1 MRIKQRIW
9 SLPILSGLV
18 FGLGVAASVVI
29 ATNALSHIDG
39 IGAVDYPYLENA
51 KAIQT
56 GLKNVTDA
64 MQSAVAEGEA
74 SQLDAVAAKA
84 AQVQE
89 SIGRISALEGR
100 EETAE
105 LLRAR
110 FDAYYGPALDASKL
124 MLGVTQGDPAS
135 AIARMQSG
143 LNALTPIV
151 DETVRTAQ
159 ADVSTALESSAS
171 QVRAVLW
178 VMVGVCLIVIAVLAF
193 VARRTTDAIWRQ
205 LGGEPEAISA
215 AARRL
220 AAGDL
225 SSSIVVSPQD
235 AQSTMGY
242 MADLQTRFGAVL
254 SELNTVVDAASHGD
268 LSRRL
273 SVDGKEGAYRA
284 MATSVNRWADNSQ
297 AALRE
302 VARSLGAVAQGD
314 LPEPSTKRLEGEY
327 GELQSY
333 SDNTVVAI
341 RRLVKELGVAVSRA
355 REGDFDQR
363 IQTQGMRGYETE
375 LAGGI
380 NMLLE
385 ATAQGLENVSSV
397 LMALAAGDLTRRTTT
412 NLGGAFGELVRH
424 ADSAVAQLGGLVSE
438 IRRSSEAITSA
449 SQEITAGGEGGGHHG
464 HASLEQL
471 AETVR
476 SNAEAAR
483 QANDLAHHAS
493 NAASSGK
500 DIVTS
505 VVTTMEGISDSSRR
519 IADIIGVIDEIAFQT
534 NLLALNAAVEA
545 ARAGEQ
551 GRGFAVVASE
561 VRSLAGRSATAAK
574 EIKGLIQDSVQK
586 VEAGSELVSRTGAA
600 MDDIFGSIKRVTV
613 FVSEMD
619 QATQHTASLMERTAD
634 AARRLEDQARG
645 LIDGVAAFKLA
656 SSSHGHSFNKELR
669 ARRSIAA

>member
-29 ATNALSHIDG
+29 ATNALRHIDG

-51 KAIQT
+51 KAIQA
-56 GLKNVTDA
+56 GLKGVTDA

-84 AQVQE
+84 AEVQQ
-89 SIGRISALEGR
+89 SIGRIAALEGR
-100 EETAE
+100 KETAG

-124 MLGVTQGDPAS
+124 MLGVTQGDPSS

-143 LNALTPIV
+143 LNALTPVV
-151 DETVRTAQ
+151 DDTVRTAQ
-159 ADVSTALESSAS
+159 ADVSAALESSAS
-171 QVRAVLW
+171 QVRTVLW

-220 AAGDL
+220 AAGDM
-225 SSSIVVSPQD
+225 SSSIVVSAQN

-242 MADLQTRFGAVL
+242 MADLQARFGAVL
-254 SELNTVVDAASHGD
+254 SELNTVVDAASRGD

-273 SVDGKEGAYRA
+273 LLDGKEGAYRA
-284 MATSVNRWADNSQ
+284 MATSVNRWAENSQ
-297 AALRE
+297 TALRE
-302 VARSLGAVAQGD
+302 VAHSLGAVAQGD
-314 LPEPSTKRLEGEY
+314 LPEPSSKRLEGEY

-355 REGDFDQR
+355 REGDFNQR
-363 IQTQGMRGYETE
+363 IQTQGMRGYQTE

-412 NLGGAFGELVRH
+412 NLGGSFGELVRH

-449 SQEITAGGEGGGHHG
+449 SQEITAGDGNGQ

-493 NAASSGK
+493 TAASSGK

-505 VVTTMEGISDSSRR
+505 VVTTMEGITDSSRR

-600 MDDIFGSIKRVTV
+600 MDDIYGSIKRVTV

-656 SSSHGHSFNKELR
+656 QSGHSLNREFRVR
-669 ARRSIAA
+669 ASFAA

>member
-29 ATNALSHIDG
+29 ATNALRHIDG

-51 KAIQT
+51 KAIQA
-56 GLKNVTDA
+56 GLKGVTDA

-74 SQLDAVAAKA
+74 SQLDAVSAKA
-84 AQVQE
+84 AEVQQA
-89 SIGRISALEGR
+89 IGRIAALEGR
-100 EETAE
+100 KETAE

-110 FDAYYGPALDASKL
+110 FDAYYSPALDASKL
-124 MLGVTQGDPAS
+124 MLGVTEGDPSS

-143 LNALTPIV
+143 LNALTPVV
-151 DETVRTAQ
+151 DDTVRTAQ
-159 ADVSTALESSAS
+159 ADVSAALESSAS
-171 QVRAVLW
+171 QVRIVLW

-220 AAGDL
+220 AAGDM
-225 SSSIVVSPQD
+225 SSSIVVSAQN

-254 SELNTVVDAASHGD
+254 SELNTVVDAASRGD

-273 SVDGKEGAYRA
+273 SLEGKEGAYRA
-284 MATSVNRWADNSQ
+284 MATSVNRWAENSQ
-297 AALRE
+297 TALRE

-314 LPEPSTKRLEGEY
+314 LPEPSSKRLDGEY

-355 REGDFDQR
+355 REGDFNQR
-363 IQTQGMRGYETE
+363 IQTQGMRGYQTE

-424 ADSAVAQLGGLVSE
+424 ADSAVSQLGGLVSE

-449 SQEITAGGEGGGHHG
+449 SQEITAGDGNGQ

-505 VVTTMEGISDSSRR
+505 VVTTMEGITDSSRR

-600 MDDIFGSIKRVTV
+600 MDDIYGSIKRVTV

-634 AARRLEDQARG
+634 AARRLEGQARG

-656 SSSHGHSFNKELR
+656 QSSQGQFSNREVRVRASF
-669 ARRSIAA
+669 AA